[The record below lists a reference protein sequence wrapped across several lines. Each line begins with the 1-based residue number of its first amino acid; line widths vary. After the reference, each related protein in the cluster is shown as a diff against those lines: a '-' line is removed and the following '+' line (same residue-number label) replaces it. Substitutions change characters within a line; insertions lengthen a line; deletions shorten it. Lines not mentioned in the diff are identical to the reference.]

1 MLTRLKVVAPVAVTV
16 ALALPAGAALADP
29 TPTQASST
37 CDPTQT
43 APLYLNKVPTPKS
56 VLGFDLGER
65 EVTSAESDTLL
76 ESIARASD
84 RVVSGTLAT
93 TAQGRP
99 LKYAIVGKPANVTK
113 AGLTATELAI
123 KTLRDPLTP
132 SALAKLLAK
141 RTTAVLWVTGNVH
154 GNEESGADAALKT
167 LYDLSDRDDCAAR
180 HILDNATVVILPIQN
195 PDGRE
200 ADNRR
205 NAYGFDM
212 NRDWF
217 ARTQP
222 ETDGKLELLRKY
234 PPQLY
239 IDAHEQGGTAYF
251 FPPNADPIYHEIAE
265 PAYDWISNLY
275 GQAMID
281 EFTRRG
287 LPFTNRDV
295 YDLLYMGYGDTVPT
309 TGFNAAGMTYEKGGD
324 SPISARTFE
333 QYLTQWV
340 SLSAAASHKE
350 SILTTWHG
358 MYTDALKEGLAGRLE
373 PNQVYNPGNE
383 VISQVPDRPV
393 RHYFLR
399 AGDPAKKAA
408 VESVVRRLQRMDVK
422 VYKLAKQT
430 TVSDYKEYGRPPAR
444 ATLPKGTYWI
454 PMAQGQKHWIQA
466 MLGEDG
472 YTPFPYFY
480 DVTAWSLPLLA
491 NVSGGSSGSVL
502 APPASPAER
511 VPDVVSPP
519 APVKRPK
526 VGVLELSAT
535 SGTTVESLGWLRHR
549 LDREWKLPYTKLT
562 PADVA
567 SGKLAGLDV
576 LLVPAGPAATANTA
590 LGEPGRAALK
600 TWVSGG
606 GRYIGWSG
614 GAQLASL
621 AGVSTATFT
630 EPTSDVPGS
639 LFRVQVAKG
648 PLAAGVGSTAWQF
661 YSYDPLMR
669 ASDPAQVVA
678 SYPAADSADWFVSGF
693 QLGAEELGGTAAAL
707 DEPVGRGHAILFA
720 AEPNFRAF
728 TDGTAHLI
736 TNALTADLPRPRAS
750 GLDNRPATPENPPTT
765 PQNRTTAPQD
775 RTATPQDGT
784 VAPQDGTAAAQNPTS
799 AAAGDP
805 TVTAAAAPDRESA
818 IRVTVNAADK
828 AKVAAA
834 LTGFGATWTERPGPG
849 GSLRFVVP
857 NPEGLG
863 LDEHPWAAK
872 LPAALR
878 IAGVTPLA
886 VVLP

>member
-1 MLTRLKVVAPVAVTV
+1 MFNRLKVVAPAVLV
-16 ALALPAGAALADP
+16 CALALPAGAAQADP
-29 TPTQASST
+29 TPVQAPTT

-43 APLYLNKVPTPKS
+43 APVYLNKVPTPKS

-76 ESIARASD
+76 ESIAKASD

-99 LKYAIVGKPANVTK
+99 LKYAIVGKAANVTK
-113 AGLTATELAI
+113 VGLAATEVAI
-123 KTLRDPLTP
+123 KALRSPLTP
-132 SALAKLLAK
+132 TALAKQIAK
-141 RTTAVLWVTGNVH
+141 HNPAVLWVTGNVH

-180 HILDNATVVILPIQN
+180 RILDNATVVILPIQN

-200 ADNRR
+200 ADTRR

-251 FPPNADPIYHEIAE
+251 FPPNADPIYHDIAE

-295 YDLLYMGYGDTVPT
+295 YDLFYMGYGDTVPT
-309 TGFNAAGMTYEKGGD
+309 TGFNAAGMTFEKGGS
-324 SPISARTFE
+324 SPIATRAFE

-358 MYTDALKEGLAGRLE
+358 MYAEAYKQGLAGELE
-373 PNQVYNPGNE
+373 PNQVYNPGHE
-383 VISQVPDRPV
+383 VITQVPDRLV
-393 RHYFLR
+393 RNYFLR
-399 AGDPAKKAA
+399 SDDPAKKAA
-408 VESVVRRLQRMDVK
+408 VESVVRRLQRMDVQ
-422 VYKLAKQT
+422 VYKLAKAT
-430 TVSDYKEYGRPPAR
+430 TVPDFKEYGGPPAR
-444 ATLPKGTYWI
+444 TTLPKGTYWI

-491 NVSGGSSGSVL
+491 NVSGGSSGTAL
-502 APPASPAER
+502 PPIATPAER
-511 VPDVVSPP
+511 IPDVVSPP
-519 APVKRPK
+519 APAKRPN

-535 SGTTVESLGWLRHR
+535 SGTTVESLGWLRQR

-567 SGKLAGLDV
+567 AGKLSGLDV
-576 LLVPAGPAATANTA
+576 LLVPAGPAASASNA
-590 LGEPGRAALK
+590 LGQAGRDTLK
-600 TWVSGG
+600 AWVGGG

-621 AGVSTATFT
+621 AGVSTASFT

-639 LFRVQVAKG
+639 LFRVNVAKG
-648 PLAAGVGSTAWQF
+648 PLAGGVGSTAWQF

-669 ASDPAQVVA
+669 ASDPSQVVA
-678 SYPAADSADWFVSGF
+678 SYPAADSPDWFVSGF
-693 QLGAEELGGTAAAL
+693 QLGAEELGGTAAVL
-707 DEPVGRGHAILFA
+707 DEPVGQGHAILFA
-720 AEPNFRAF
+720 GEPNFRAF
-728 TDGTAHLI
+728 TDGTTRLI
-736 TNALTADLPRPRAS
+736 TNAIAADLPNSPS
-750 GLDNRPATPENPPTT
+750 V
-765 PQNRTTAPQD
+765 
-775 RTATPQDGT
+775 RTATPE
-784 VAPQDGTAAAQNPTS
+784 TS
-799 AAAGDP
+799 P
-805 TVTAAAAPDRESA
+805 ERTVTPETTEAPSATAIPDRESP
-818 IRVTVNAADK
+818 IRITVNPADR
-828 AKVAAA
+828 AKVTSA
-834 LTGFGATWTERPGPG
+834 LTGFGAKWTERPGPG
-849 GSLRFVVP
+849 GTVRFVVD
-857 NPEGLG
+857 NPGGLA

-878 IAGVTPLA
+878 TAGVTPLA

>member
-1 MLTRLKVVAPVAVTV
+1 MLKRLKVIATAVLAFAV
-16 ALALPAGAALADP
+16 ALPAGAAQADP
-29 TPTQASST
+29 GTPQAPAT

-43 APLYLNKVPTPKS
+43 TPAYRNKVPTPKS
-56 VLGFDLGER
+56 VLGFDLGAR

-76 ESIARASD
+76 EAIDRASD

-99 LKYAIVGKPANVTK
+99 LKYAIVGRPANVTR
-113 AGLTATELAI
+113 AGLAATEIAV
-123 KTLRDPLTP
+123 KALRNPLTP
-132 SALAKLLAK
+132 SALAKEIA
-141 RTTAVLWVTGNVH
+141 RRSPAVLWVTGNVH

-180 HILDNATVVILPIQN
+180 RILDNAVVVILPIQN

-200 ADNRR
+200 ADTRR

-222 ETDGKLELLRKY
+222 ETDGKLELLRRY

-251 FPPNADPIYHEIAE
+251 FPPNADPIHHDIAE

-275 GQAMID
+275 GRSMID

-287 LPFTNRDV
+287 IPFTNRDV
-295 YDLLYMGYGDTVPT
+295 YDMFYMGYGDTVPT
-309 TGFNAAGMTYEKGGD
+309 AGFNAAGMTFEKGGD
-324 SPISARTFE
+324 SPISTRTFE
-333 QYLTQWV
+333 QSLTQWV

-358 MYTDALKEGLAGRLE
+358 MYAEALKEGLDGKLE
-373 PNQVYNPGNE
+373 PNQVYNPGHE
-383 VISQVPDRPV
+383 VITQVPDRPV

-399 AGDPAKKAA
+399 ADDPAKKAA
-408 VESVVRRLQRMDVK
+408 VESIVRRLQRMDVQ
-422 VYKLAKQT
+422 VFTLAKAVT
-430 TVSDYKEYGRPPAR
+430 LPDFKEYGRPPAR

-466 MLGEDG
+466 MLGEDS

-502 APPASPAER
+502 LPAAVPAR
-511 VPDVVSPP
+511 QIPAVVSPP
-519 APVKRPK
+519 APVERPK
-526 VGVLELSAT
+526 VGVLALSAT
-535 SGTTVESLGWLRHR
+535 STTTFESLGWLRHR
-549 LDREWKLPYTKLT
+549 LDREWKLPYTTLT

-567 SGKLAGLDV
+567 AGRLAGLDV
-576 LLVPAGPAATANTA
+576 LLVPAGPATSANNA
-590 LGEPGRAALK
+590 LGQAGRDALK
-600 TWVSGG
+600 AWVGGG
-606 GRYIGWSG
+606 GRYVGWSG

-648 PLAAGVGSTAWQF
+648 PLADGVGSTAWQF

-669 ASDPAQVVA
+669 ASDPSQVVA
-678 SYPAADSADWFVSGF
+678 SYPVANSADWYVSGF
-693 QLGAEELGGTAAAL
+693 QIGAEELGGTAAVL
-707 DEPVGRGHAILFA
+707 DEPVGKGHAVLFA

-728 TDGTAHLI
+728 TDGTTHLL
-736 TNALTADLPRPRAS
+736 TNAITADLPRAHAPRA
-750 GLDNRPATPENPPTT
+750 LDTATVTPPAT
-765 PQNRTTAPQD
+765 
-775 RTATPQDGT
+775 
-784 VAPQDGTAAAQNPTS
+784 TAA
-799 AAAGDP
+799 
-805 TVTAAAAPDRESA
+805 VPDREA
-818 IRVTVNAADK
+818 PIRVTVDPADK
-828 AKVAAA
+828 AKVASV
-834 LTGFGATWTERPGPG
+834 LTGFGARWTEEAGPRG
-849 GSLRFVVP
+849 AVRFVVD
-857 NPEGLG
+857 NPGGLG
-863 LDEHPWAAK
+863 LDEHPWATR
-872 LPAALR
+872 LPSTLR
-878 IAGVTPLA
+878 TAGVTPLA
-886 VVLP
+886 LVLP

>member
-1 MLTRLKVVAPVAVTV
+1 MLKRLKVVAPAALAL
-16 ALALPAGAALADP
+16 ALALPAGTAQADP
-29 TPTQASST
+29 TPAQTSGT
-37 CDPTQT
+37 CDPTRT
-43 APLYLNKVPTPKS
+43 APVYLNKVPTPKS

-76 ESIARASD
+76 EAIARSSD

-99 LKYAIVGKPANVTK
+99 LKYAIVGRPANVTK
-113 AGLTATELAI
+113 AGLAATELAV
-123 KTLRDPLTP
+123 KALRDPLTP
-132 SALAKLLAK
+132 SALTRLIAK

-180 HILDNATVVILPIQN
+180 RILDNATVVILPIQN

-200 ADNRR
+200 ADTRR

-222 ETDGKLELLRKY
+222 ETDGKLELLRRY

-239 IDAHEQGGTAYF
+239 IDAHEQGGTEYF
-251 FPPNADPIYHEIAE
+251 FPPNADPIYHDIAE

-275 GQAMID
+275 GQSMID

-295 YDLLYMGYGDTVPT
+295 YDLFYMGYGDTVPT

-324 SPISARTFE
+324 SPIATRAFE

-340 SLSAAASHKE
+340 SLSAAASHRE

-358 MYTDALKEGLAGRLE
+358 MHAEAFEQGLAGRLE

-383 VISQVPDRPV
+383 VITQVPDRPV

-399 AGDPAKKAA
+399 AGDPGKKAA
-408 VESVVRRLQRMDVK
+408 VESIVRRLQRMDVK
-422 VYKLAKQT
+422 VYKLARAI
-430 TVSDYKEYGRPPAR
+430 TVPDYKEYGRPPAR

-491 NVSGGSSGSVL
+491 NVSGGSSGGVL

-511 VPDVVSPP
+511 VPAVVSPP
-519 APVKRPK
+519 APAKRPK
-526 VGVLELSAT
+526 VGVLGLSAT
-535 SGTTVESLGWLRHR
+535 SGTTIESLGWLRQR
-549 LDREWKLPYTKLT
+549 LDREWKLPYTTLT

-567 SGKLAGLDV
+567 AGRLSGLDV
-576 LLVPAGPAATANTA
+576 LLVPAGPAASANAA
-590 LGEPGRAALK
+590 LGQQGRDAL
-600 TWVSGG
+600 TSWVSRG
-606 GRYIGWSG
+606 GRYVGWSG

-621 AGVSTATFT
+621 AGVSTATFA

-648 PLAAGVGSTAWQF
+648 PLAAGVGSSAWQF

-669 ASDPAQVVA
+669 AADPAQVVA
-678 SYPAADSADWFVSGF
+678 SYPAADSPDWFVSGF
-693 QLGAEELGGTAAAL
+693 ELGAEELGGTAAVL

-720 AEPNFRAF
+720 GEPNFRAF
-728 TDGTAHLI
+728 TDGTARLI
-736 TNALTADLPRPRAS
+736 TNALTADLPK
-750 GLDNRPATPENPPTT
+750 
-765 PQNRTTAPQD
+765 AP
-775 RTATPQDGT
+775 
-784 VAPQDGTAAAQNPTS
+784 AAAQSRTPGNAATGAPS
-799 AAAGDP
+799 AAADP
-805 TVTAAAAPDRESA
+805 TVTAAAAPGRESA
-818 IRVTVNAADK
+818 IRVTVGVADK
-828 AKVAAA
+828 AKVATA
-834 LTGFGATWTERPGPG
+834 LSGFGAAWTERPGPD
-849 GSLRFVVP
+849 GSIRFVVG
-857 NPEGLG
+857 NPEGLA

-878 IAGVTPLA
+878 TAGVTPLA